1 MEPECN
7 GFEDSPRLGRANF
20 MYKHDTPNNGQ
31 SSSTSEI
38 ILAIPAKLT
47 AEHQAQI
54 EARGF
59 DLAWAEANCM
69 SCDEAKATVV
79 LGYTA
84 KSAGIM
90 LMSDDLG
97 QWQFKPDNP
106 WTSKDG
112 KTPKYRTS
120 RGEYDAFLAK
130 HPTIEA
136 YWTDLEALK
145 ARCFTIDGKP
155 YLLITEG
162 GFKAM
167 KGCQHNIPTVGLVGV
182 EMGLTPKA
190 KGDRD
195 LIPALKRLAEAGF
208 GFIIAFDADATT
220 NKNVRAA
227 EAKLVKV
234 LLSYG
239 CAVRTVTGHWE
250 EEDGKGMDD
259 FIQNQGIEDFIAILE
274 ESKAYSVESRVSGG
288 NGLPVICKNELLF
301 KQISEKWGDRLRFN
315 EMTQQVE
322 MDGDAA
328 NIDVEKAYIR
338 AAKELHLDIDKQ
350 KASDMVLVC
359 AHENTYSP
367 VREYLNSV
375 AGGEQINLE
384 SLAERYFGT
393 DNPFHGILLKRTLI
407 AAVARA
413 FKPGCKV
420 DTMCILQG
428 GQGVLKSTFWQTL
441 AGETW
446 FTDNLSEANEKDEK
460 LKLRR
465 YWILEFSE
473 FETAYKRKEVE
484 QLKAFLSSRVDSLR
498 RPYGRAIE
506 DFPRTS
512 IFVGSTNRQEFLH
525 DPTGERRYWVIPVSK
540 TIPIK
545 LIEKERD
552 QVWAGAVAAYKSG
565 EQWWLTPEEDEL
577 LAEAN
582 KGWQSSDTWET
593 SILSYLQN
601 KSVTTVSELLTKIIG
616 LELAQQK
623 KAEQMRVSDILRCNG
638 WIKVVKRIEGKV
650 QKCWEK
656 VVTEVVTTQNSF
668 SASVSQNSLN
678 EVVTEVVTPQK
689 PYSETILDIVLPP
702 DTTFTVKDPSDIP
715 THPQTLYSNKK
726 STDGNGSSSAKCE
739 QGGNTP
745 VDNAQNHLGQ
755 GVEGVTTSQNRGGN
769 ISPKSEKVTDED
781 AQKLRD
787 IALVWWPEYYPE
799 QMQALLTQMYAWQ
812 APGTKYDGATIAEWL
827 EGEDDLIRDR
837 ITELIHRRGE

>member
-1 MEPECN
+1 
-7 GFEDSPRLGRANF
+7 

-38 ILAIPAKLT
+38 ILAIPVKLT

-79 LGYTA
+79 LGYKA

-112 KTPKYRTS
+112 KAPKYRTGK
-120 RGEYDAFLAK
+120 GEYDAFLAK

-136 YWTDLEALK
+136 YWSDLDALK

-182 EMGLTPKA
+182 TMGLTPKA
-190 KGDRD
+190 KGEPD
-195 LIPALKRLAEAGF
+195 LIPVLKRLAEAGF
-208 GFIIAFDADATT
+208 NFIFAFDADATT
-220 NKNVRAA
+220 NRNVRIA
-227 EAKLVKV
+227 ESKLVKV

-259 FIQNQGIEDFIAILE
+259 FIYNQGIEDFIAILE
-274 ESKAYSVESRVSGG
+274 ESKAYSIESRVSGG
-288 NGLPVICKNELLF
+288 NELPTMCKNELLA
-301 KQISEKWGDRLRFN
+301 KKVREEWGERLRLN

-322 MDGDAA
+322 MDGKAN
-328 NIDVEKAYIR
+328 NIDVEKAYFR
-338 AAKELHLDIDKQ
+338 MAEELHLDIDKQ
-350 KASDMVLVC
+350 KASDLVMLC
-359 AHENTYSP
+359 AQKNTYSP
-367 VREYLNSV
+367 VRDYLNSV
-375 AGGEQINLE
+375 AGIEPINLE

-393 DNPFHGILLKRTLI
+393 DNPLHAVLLKRTLI
-407 AAVARA
+407 AAVARV

-420 DTMCILQG
+420 DTLCILQG
-428 GQGVLKSTFWQTL
+428 DQGFLKSTYWQTL

-484 QLKAFLSSRVDSLR
+484 QLKAFLSSRIDSLR

-512 IFVGSTNRQEFLH
+512 VFVGSTNRQEFLH

-540 TIPIK
+540 KIPIQM
-545 LIEKERD
+545 LEEERD
-552 QVWAGAVAAYKSG
+552 RIWAGAVAAYKSG

-577 LAEAN
+577 LAQAN
-582 KGWQSSDTWET
+582 KNWQSSDTWEVDV
-593 SILSYLQN
+593 LSYLQD
-601 KSVTTVSELLTKIIG
+601 KFTCTVSELLTKVIQI
-616 LELAQQK
+616 ELAKQG
-623 KAEQMRVSDILRCNG
+623 KAEQMRLSDILRRNG
-638 WIKVVKRIEGKV
+638 WVRTKKRIDGKS
-650 QKCWEK
+650 QWSWEK
-656 VVTEVVTTQNSF
+656 LVTEVGTPSNPCPTTTLDTVFPPNS
-668 SASVSQNSLN
+668 
-678 EVVTEVVTPQK
+678 EVGTEVGTPSN
-689 PYSETILDIVLPP
+689 PCPTTILDTVFPPVPTFLP
-702 DTTFTVKDPSDIP
+702 KDSPENTAPADADILIRN
-715 THPQTLYSNKK
+715 QTPKLDISGI
-726 STDGNGSSSAKCE
+726 SGN
-739 QGGNTP
+739 QGGNTGFS
-745 VDNAQNHLGQ
+745 NSQNPLGQ
-755 GVEGVTTSQNRGGN
+755 GLEGVPTSPQQGGN
-769 ISPKSEKVTDED
+769 ILPKSEKVTDED
-781 AQKLRD
+781 AQNLRD
-787 IALVWWPEYYPE
+787 IALLWWPEYYPE
-799 QMQALLTQMYAWQ
+799 QIRGLITQMYGWQ
-812 APGTKYDGATIAEWL
+812 APGTKYDVATLAEWL
-827 EGEDDLIRDR
+827 EGEDDVIRDR

>member
-1 MEPECN
+1 
-7 GFEDSPRLGRANF
+7 
-20 MYKHDTPNNGQ
+20 MYDKYNDNDKPMNGQ
-31 SSSTSEI
+31 VSSTSEI
-38 ILAIPAKLT
+38 ILLAIPAKLT

-59 DLAWAEANCM
+59 DLAWAESNCM

-106 WTSKDG
+106 WLSKDG
-112 KTPKYRTS
+112 KTPKYRNS
-120 RGEYDAFLAK
+120 KGEYDAFLAK

-145 ARCFTIDGKP
+145 ARCFTINGKP
-155 YLLITEG
+155 YILITEG
-162 GFKAM
+162 GFKGM

-195 LIPALKRLAEAGF
+195 LVPVLKRLAEAGF

-274 ESKAYSVESRVSGG
+274 ESKAYSLESRVSGG
-288 NGLPVICKNELLF
+288 NELPTMCKNELLA
-301 KQISEKWGDRLRFN
+301 KKVSEEWGDRLRLN

-322 MDGDAA
+322 MDGSA
-328 NIDVEKAYIR
+328 NNLDTERAYLR
-338 AAKELHLDIDKQ
+338 MAKELHLDIDKQ
-350 KASDMVLVC
+350 KASDLVIMC
-359 AHENTYSP
+359 AQQNTYSP
-367 VREYLNSV
+367 VRDYLNSV
-375 AGGEQINLE
+375 AGIEPINLE

-393 DNPFHGILLKRTLI
+393 DNPLHAVLLKRTLI
-407 AAVARA
+407 AAVARV

-420 DTMCILQG
+420 DTLCILQG
-428 GQGVLKSTFWQTL
+428 DQGDFKSTFWQIL
-441 AGETW
+441 AGEAW

-484 QLKAFLSSRVDSLR
+484 QLKAFLSSRIDSLR

-512 IFVGSTNRQEFLH
+512 VFVGSTNRQEFLH
-525 DPTGERRYWVIPVSK
+525 DPTGERRYWIIPVSK
-540 TIPIK
+540 KIPIQM
-545 LIEKERD
+545 LEEERD
-552 QVWAGAVAAYKSG
+552 RIWASAVAAYKSG

-577 LAEAN
+577 LAKAN
-582 KGWQSSDTWET
+582 KNWQSSDTWEVDV
-593 SILSYLQN
+593 LSYLQN
-601 KSVTTVSELLTKIIG
+601 KSICTVSELLTKVIQI
-616 LELAQQK
+616 ELAKQG
-623 KAEQMRVSDILRCNG
+623 KAEQMRLSDILRRNG
-638 WIKVVKRIEGKV
+638 WVRSKQKRIEGKV
-650 QKCWEK
+650 QRYWER
-656 VVTEVVTTQNSF
+656 VVTGGDG
-668 SASVSQNSLN
+668 
-678 EVVTEVVTPQK
+678 VVTEVVTPLN
-689 PYSETILDIVLPP
+689 PCPTTVLDIVSPP
-702 DTTFTVKDPSDIP
+702 VTTFLTKHCQNNNTCAEADILIRN
-715 THPQTLYSNKK
+715 QTPKVEVPGK
-726 STDGNGSSSAKCE
+726 SGN
-739 QGGNTP
+739 QGGDTCL
-745 VDNAQNHLGQ
+745 DNSQNLLQEGLQ
-755 GVEGVTTSQNRGGN
+755 GVTTSPQQGGDT
-769 ISPKSEKVTDED
+769 SSKLEKVTDED

-787 IALVWWPEYYPE
+787 IALVWWLEYYPE

-812 APGTKYDGATIAEWL
+812 APGTKYDVATLAEWL

-837 ITELIHRRGE
+837 ITKLIHRRGE